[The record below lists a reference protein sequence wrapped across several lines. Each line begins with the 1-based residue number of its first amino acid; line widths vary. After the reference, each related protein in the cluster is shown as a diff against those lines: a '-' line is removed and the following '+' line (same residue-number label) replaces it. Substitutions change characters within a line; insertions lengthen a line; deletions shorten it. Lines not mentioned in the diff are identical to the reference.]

1 MGVTANA
8 PRESSWLVASS
19 LAQRIGSLALF
30 IAVWQIAAGL
40 IDSRLLPSAG
50 AVFLA
55 LGHECLHGALLFN
68 LGITLARVAAAFAIA
83 MVVGTA
89 IGIVMGRSRAIDVL
103 FDSWLVLLLNLPA
116 LVIIVLAYVWF
127 GLTEAAAIGAV
138 AVNKIP
144 ALAVTLREGA
154 RALDRNVADMAASF
168 HVGRWRTF
176 RHVIMPQLY
185 PYLFGAARSGLALV
199 WKIVLIVELLGQ
211 SNGVGFQIQLYFQQ
225 FDVTR
230 HPRLHHR
237 LRGGDPTDRV
247 GGVPAAGEA
256 RRAMAPVTPALAA
269 NIREK
274 RYPRVRGA
282 QSHVALAG
290 LSLEVAP
297 GEFVALV
304 GPSGCG
310 KTTFLNIVAGLDRD
324 FDGEARLAPRPD
336 GGPARVG
343 YVFQEPRLL
352 PWRTVHENIALVL
365 PPHGADAIVG
375 ELLAAVGLAAA
386 RDLYPPQLSG
396 GMSRRV
402 AIARAFAIQ
411 PDLLLMDEPFVSLDH
426 DTVEQLRELLLKLWH
441 ARPTTV
447 LFVTHD
453 LREALVLADRLVLLS
468 ATPGHV
474 VADVPVRLARNRRD
488 SSAEIEPLRE
498 EILRHHRELIG
509 AAGAPTPVE

>member
-1 MGVTANA
+1 
-8 PRESSWLVASS
+8 
-19 LAQRIGSLALF
+19 
-30 IAVWQIAAGL
+30 
-40 IDSRLLPSAG
+40 
-50 AVFLA
+50 
-55 LGHECLHGALLFN
+55 
-68 LGITLARVAAAFAIA
+68 
-83 MVVGTA
+83 
-89 IGIVMGRSRAIDVL
+89 
-103 FDSWLVLLLNLPA
+103 
-116 LVIIVLAYVWF
+116 
-127 GLTEAAAIGAV
+127 
-138 AVNKIP
+138 
-144 ALAVTLREGA
+144 
-154 RALDRNVADMAASF
+154 
-168 HVGRWRTF
+168 
-176 RHVIMPQLY
+176 
-185 PYLFGAARSGLALV
+185 
-199 WKIVLIVELLGQ
+199 
-211 SNGVGFQIQLYFQQ
+211 
-225 FDVTR
+225 
-230 HPRLHHR
+230 
-237 LRGGDPTDRV
+237 
-247 GGVPAAGEA
+247 
-256 RRAMAPVTPALAA
+256 MAPVTPALAA

-274 RYPRVRGA
+274 RYPRVRGG
-282 QSHVALAG
+282 QPHVALAG

-324 FDGEARLAPRPD
+324 FDGEVRLAPRPD
-336 GGPARVG
+336 GAPARVG

-509 AAGAPTPVE
+509 AADAPTPVE